1 MHSFPILEVLIL
13 APAISIDALVASFA
27 YGSQKMK
34 ISIGATLIIG
44 LISGGLLGITLFLG
58 ERMGGLM
65 PDWLAGLISF
75 TILFGLGTLR
85 IFDSWLKN
93 YIRKRGSGGEIKFSA
108 FRLTFILQIYAD
120 PETADTDGSRT
131 LSPGEAL
138 SLGIALSLDGIA
150 AGLGAGLLGAPPL
163 LSAGLT
169 SLLTIIAIVAGGKLG
184 GRLASVL
191 TRDISWVSGGLL
203 ILLAVLQI

>member
-1 MHSFPILEVLIL
+1 LHSFPILEVLIL
-13 APAISIDALVASFA
+13 ALAISIDALVASFA

-75 TILFGLGTLR
+75 SILFGLGTLR

-93 YIRKRGSGGEIKFSA
+93 YIRRRGSGGEIKFSA

-163 LSAGLT
+163 LSAGFAA
-169 SLLTIIAIVAGGKLG
+169 LLTILAIVCGGKLG
-184 GRLASVL
+184 GKLARVL
-191 TRDISWVSGGLL
+191 TRDISWISGGLL

>member
-1 MHSFPILEVLIL
+1 LHTFPILEVLIL
-13 APAISIDALVASFA
+13 AVAISVDALVASFA

-34 ISIGATLIIG
+34 ISIGATLVIG
-44 LISGGLLGITLFLG
+44 LISGTLLGITLFLG

-75 TILFGLGTLR
+75 VILFGLGTLR

-120 PETADTDGSRT
+120 PETADTDGSCV
-131 LSPGEAL
+131 LSTGEAL
-138 SLGIALSLDGIA
+138 SLGLALSLDGIA

-163 LSAGLT
+163 LSAGVA
-169 SLLTIIAIVAGGKLG
+169 SLLTIAAIIAGGKLG

-191 TRDISWVSGGLL
+191 TRDISWISGGLL

>member
-1 MHSFPILEVLIL
+1 MLSFPILEVLIL
-13 APAISIDALVASFA
+13 AVALSLDALVASFA

-34 ISIGATLIIG
+34 ISIGATLVIG
-44 LISGGLLGITLFLG
+44 LICGALLGFTLFLG
-58 ERMGGLM
+58 ERMGGFL
-65 PDWLAGLISF
+65 PVWLAGLISF
-75 TILFGLGTLR
+75 VILFGLGTLR

-120 PETADTDGSRT
+120 PETADTDGSRV

-138 SLGIALSLDGIA
+138 SLGLALSLDGIA

-163 LSAGLT
+163 LSAGIA
-169 SLLTIIAIVAGGKLG
+169 SLLTVAAIIAGGKLG
-184 GRLASVL
+184 GRLAQAL
-191 TRDISWVSGGLL
+191 TRDVSWISGGLL

>member
-13 APAISIDALVASFA
+13 ALAISIDALVASFA

-75 TILFGLGTLR
+75 SILFGLGTLR

-93 YIRKRGSGGEIKFSA
+93 YIRRRGSGGEIKFSA

-163 LSAGLT
+163 LSAGFAA
-169 SLLTIIAIVAGGKLG
+169 LLTILAIVCGGKLG
-184 GRLASVL
+184 GKLARVL
-191 TRDISWVSGGLL
+191 TRDISWISGGLL

>member
-1 MHSFPILEVLIL
+1 L